1 MAVPAGDIAAA
12 RGVWSK
18 IFASPEDNGA
28 AVLARMFSDHPE
40 TKSYFS
46 HFGGLD
52 EGSAQVRA
60 HGKTVLTALNDMI
73 QHLDSAD
80 GFNGVVAPLAKKHA
94 TQLKV
99 DPKNFRSP
107 LAFTGFEP
115 ATFRLSVQIP
125 SLRATTPQWSDV
137 PPSVHS
143 YLATNA
149 ARTGFN
155 PLQALH

>member
-18 IFASPEDNGA
+18 IFASPEDNGG

-60 HGKTVLTALNDMI
+60 HGKVVLTALNDMI

-80 GFNGVVAPLAKKHA
+80 GFNGVVTPLAKKHA

-99 DPKNFRSP
+99 DPKNFRVICDVI
-107 LAFTGFEP
+107 LAIIDEKFGGEGRGGMEKV
-115 ATFRLSVQIP
+115 ASALCGQINSVYKE
-125 SLRATTPQWSDV
+125 SGW
-137 PPSVHS
+137 
-143 YLATNA
+143 
-149 ARTGFN
+149 
-155 PLQALH
+155 

>member
-99 DPKNFRSP
+99 DPKNFRLLSP
-107 LAFTGFEP
+107 STIIEEVSEELYPFP
-115 ATFRLSVQIP
+115 YP
-125 SLRATTPQWSDV
+125 SHMCV
-137 PPSVHS
+137 PPLHFPKS
-143 YLATNA
+143 YVID
-149 ARTGFN
+149 
-155 PLQALH
+155 